1 MTSTIEQ
8 PKEDPALLIYWAEAM
23 LPHPQDKILNLK
35 SSREYEFVYNYLKSE
50 LAGFD
55 NTNYKEDFFNLMI
68 NKYNF
73 KKEDL
78 EKRLN
83 NIKETAKKRNN

>member
-1 MTSTIEQ
+1 MNSKKTL
-8 PKEDPALLIYWAEAM
+8 KENPALLIYWAEAM

-35 SSREYEFVYNYLKSE
+35 DSREEKFIYNYLKSE
-50 LAGFD
+50 LAGF
-55 NTNYKEDFFNLMI
+55 NNSNYKEDFFDLMI

-78 EKRLN
+78 ENKLN
-83 NIKETAKKRNN
+83 NIKEAMIKRNN